1 MEKPVVV
8 QIDGGIGRVICSIP
22 ALETLAKSRKVIVV
36 TSYPEVFYHNPNIY
50 KVYPL
55 THAYL
60 WDDVI
65 RHGEFAYPEPYH
77 HQDYYNQTLHL
88 MQVFNLLLTGD
99 GNIVTHPNL
108 YLTEEENAWAKKFLD
123 ERRQERPRPVVLLQC
138 FGSSAVLSNNVAQD
152 NSKRSLPLNV
162 VDAICRNTDPTYINI
177 SHLTLDYPNVWQHT
191 FTLRQ
196 IFALAAHCAFIVGVD
211 SFLLHVGNCFG
222 KSGVAFFGGT
232 YPQNLGYPH
241 YQLIQRKGFP
251 KSYVPNRF
259 SGFVDE
265 NSGAMDFDNV
275 EIGEIL
281 KLISHYAVDAE

>member
-1 MEKPVVV
+1 MEKPIVV

-22 ALETLAKSRKVIVV
+22 ALETLAKSRRVIVV
-36 TSYPEVFYHNPNIY
+36 TSYPEVFYNNPNIY
-50 KVYPL
+50 KVYSL
-55 THAYL
+55 NHAYL
-60 WDDVI
+60 WEDVI
-65 RHGEFAYPEPYH
+65 RHGEFTHPEPYH
-77 HQDYYNQTLHL
+77 HQAYYNQELHL

-99 GNIVTHPNL
+99 AGTITTPNL
-108 YLTEEENAWAKKFLD
+108 FQTADEDTWAKNFIE
-123 ERRQERPRPVVLLQC
+123 ERKRERQRSVVLLQC
-138 FGSSAVLSNNVAQD
+138 FGSSAVLTNNTVQD

-162 VDAICRNTDPTYINI
+162 ADAICRNTDYTYINV

-196 IFALAAHCAFIVGVD
+196 IFSLVAHCDFIVGID

-232 YPQNLGYPH
+232 YPQNLSYSQ
-241 YQLIQRKGFP
+241 YQLVQRKGFP
-251 KSYVPNRF
+251 KNYIPNRF

-275 EIGEIL
+275 EIGEIIRM
-281 KLISHYAVDAE
+281 ISLQSSL